1 MRLLRNSDC
10 LKNISLLDNFLL
22 AITYFLTAKLGQIFA
37 ISPGNITPVWIPS
50 GIILAAVL
58 MKGYRVGI
66 GIFLGAFAGNIFSY
80 FNTDSLPT
88 IINSVIAGTANGIGD
103 VLCAVIGGFL
113 ILNTTKTNFP
123 FTQTK
128 YLFKFLVFGVVIG
141 ALISAFFG
149 VTTLCMTNF
158 VSWDKYIELFLT
170 WSMGDGVGILLITP
184 MILSWTQKNH
194 KTSVKFETIIYGVIL
209 IAATF
214 YSFGFF
220 SHEVKSVSSEY
231 IGLFTLL
238 PLIMW
243 SAFRFPLFITNTSI
257 VLVASIAVVSTYLNV
272 GWIIESKLN
281 NALIELQLFI
291 SFLATTTLILN
302 SVICEKNTSEKAL
315 KYLAHHDPLTNLPNK
330 LLFNLYLQKSIQ
342 NSIRNQT
349 LLTIIFVDLD
359 RFKQVNDSFGHLV
372 GDELLRQVAERLKK
386 SIRAN
391 DTISRISGDEFVILL
406 ENIENPL
413 NVRVVLDKLISS
425 FEKPFIIQENK
436 IYMRSSMG
444 VSMFPQDGKDA
455 EQLIRNADIAM
466 YRAKE
471 NGRNTYQFFT
481 EELMNE
487 VLQQALIDRELKT
500 ALEKE
505 EFQLVYQPQIDLIS
519 GDIVG
524 LEVLIRWH
532 NSQLGIVSPACF
544 IPIAEQNGMISEIG
558 LWVLKTACYQGKSWL
573 DRGLNLGQIAINVSG
588 RQIQKTKFFSN
599 IKKVLEKTQFP
610 VDNLEIE
617 ITESVVMSGPEDNI
631 ERLNKIK
638 SLGIQITID
647 DFGTGY
653 SSLSYLKRLPIDKL
667 KIDRSFI
674 SDLNNDPNNMAITTC
689 IIAMG
694 QALNL
699 KIIAEGVE
707 TEKQAEFLKH
717 QHCNE
722 AQGYLY
728 SQPLTVD
735 ELELFLSSNVSK

>member
-1 MRLLRNSDC
+1 MRLFKNLGC
-10 LKNISLLDNFLL
+10 FKNISLLDNLIL
-22 AITYFLTAKLGQIFA
+22 AIIYFLTAKLGQIFA

-58 MKGYRVGI
+58 MKGHRVWI
-66 GIFLGAFAGNIFSY
+66 GIFLGAFAGNVFSY
-80 FNTDSLPT
+80 FNTDSVQT
-88 IINSVIAGTANGIGD
+88 IINSLIAGTANGIGD
-103 VLCAVIGGFL
+103 ALCAVVGGFL
-113 ILNTTKTNFP
+113 ILKTTKTNFP
-123 FTQTK
+123 FTKTE
-128 YLFKFLVFGVVIG
+128 YLFKFLIFGVVIG

-158 VSWDKYIELFLT
+158 VSWDKYVELFLT
-170 WSMGDGVGILLITP
+170 WSIGDGVGILLITP
-184 MILSWTQKNH
+184 MILSWSEKNN
-194 KTSVKFETIIYGVIL
+194 KKSVKLETIIYAVIL
-209 IAATF
+209 IGTTF

-220 SHEVKSVSSEY
+220 TNGVKSASSEY
-231 IGLFTLL
+231 MGLFTLL

-243 SAFRFPLFITNTSI
+243 SAFRFDLFITNSSI
-257 VLVASIAVVSTYLNV
+257 VVAASIAVVSTSLNV
-272 GWIIESKLN
+272 GWFIESKLN
-281 NALIELQLFI
+281 NALIELQFFI
-291 SFLATTTLILN
+291 SILAITILILN
-302 SVICEKNTSEKAL
+302 SVLIEKNTSEERL

-330 LLFNLYLQKSIQ
+330 LLFNLYLDKSIQ
-342 NSIRNQT
+342 NSIRNET
-349 LLTIIFVDLD
+349 LLAIIFVDLD

-372 GDELLRQVAERLKK
+372 GDLLLQQVAERLKK

-406 ENIENPL
+406 ENIENPV
-413 NVRVVLDKLISS
+413 NVRVVLDKLISI

-444 VSMFPQDGKDA
+444 VSMFPRDGKDA
-455 EQLIRNADIAM
+455 SELIRNADIAM

-471 NGRNTYQFFT
+471 SGRNTYQFFT
-481 EELMNE
+481 QELMNE
-487 VLQQALIDRELKT
+487 VLHHALIDNELRS

-505 EFQLVYQPQIDLIS
+505 EFKLVYQPQIDLIS
-519 GDIVG
+519 GNIVG

-544 IPIAEQNGMISEIG
+544 IPIAEQNGTISEIG
-558 LWVLKTACYQGKSWL
+558 LWVLKTACDQGKSWL
-573 DRGLNLGQIAINVSG
+573 DRGINIGNIAVNVSG

-617 ITESVVMSGPEDNI
+617 ITESVVMSRTEDNL
-631 ERLNKIK
+631 EKLNKIK
-638 SLGIQITID
+638 ALGIQISID

-667 KIDRSFI
+667 KIDRSFV
-674 SDLNNDPNNMAITTC
+674 SDINNDLNNMAIAAC

-728 SQPLTVD
+728 SKPLTVD
-735 ELELFLSSNVSK
+735 ELELFLNK